1 MNKKFKYKKSL
12 LAAILSATL
21 LAGCDGGGSG
31 SSSDTPPVDSGT
43 GSLPEVKPDPTP
55 NPEPTPEPTP
65 DPEPTPEPTPD
76 PEPEP
81 EPEPVPTKT
90 GYLTLGGSQRITGA
104 TCNGESSDGFTFT
117 PGEDVTCVAG
127 NTTIATFDTQS
138 EAARSLRAVEKVSF
152 SLEDAQELAASDD
165 KKSNAVSLVTSSN
178 SCPANTEQVC
188 LTFSSVI
195 ESKRFDSLYKQID
208 LAPEEFKKL
217 VNEEVENNAA
227 TDKAPSTHTSPVVP
241 VTTPGTKP
249 DLNASFVSANA
260 EQFYQYQP
268 TEIILSEGRL
278 VDSQGNGVVGVN
290 YYTSSGRGVTGEN
303 GKFNFSWGETI
314 SFGID
319 TFELGSVRGNKSTI
333 ALTELGDE
341 VRGANIDQ
349 LIHRYSQAGKNDE
362 REVPDV
368 VRKVFAEYPNVI
380 NEIINLSLSNGE
392 ALSEGDQTFERT
404 NEFLEQFESGQ
415 AKEIDTAIC
424 DSLGGCNSQRWFS
437 LTARNVNEGQIQGVI
452 NKLWGVDKDYKSVT
466 KFHVFHDSTNFY
478 GSTGNARGQAVVNI
492 SNAAFPILMAR
503 NDKNYWLAFGEKRA
517 WDKNELA
524 YITEAPSLV
533 EPENVTR
540 DTATFNLPFISLG
553 QVGEGKLMVIGNPH
567 YNSILRCPNGYSW
580 NGGVNKDGQCTLN
593 SDPDDM
599 KNFMENVLRY
609 LSNERWLPDAKSSMT
624 VGTNLDT
631 VYFKKAGQVLGN
643 SAPFAFH
650 KDFAGIT
657 VKPLTSYGNLNPD
670 EVPLLI
676 LNGFE
681 YVTQWGSDPYS
692 IPLRA
697 DTSKPKLS
705 QQDVTDLIAY
715 LNKGGSVLIMENV
728 MSNLKEESASGF
740 VRLLDAAG
748 LSMAL
753 NKSVVNNDP
762 QGYPDRVRQQREK
775 GIWVYERYPFVD
787 GKPPYTID
795 ETTKEVIWKYQQ
807 ENKPDDKPKLEVAS
821 WLEDVDGKQVKRYAF
836 IDEAEHETN
845 ESLEAAKAKI
855 IKAFPGLEECKDP
868 TYHYEVN
875 CLEYRPGTNVPVTGG
890 MYVPRYT
897 QLNLSADT
905 AKAMVQAADLG
916 TNIQRLYQ
924 HELYFRTN
932 GRKGERLSSV
942 DLERLYQNMS
952 VWLWNKIEYRYEN
965 DKDDEL
971 GFKTFTEFL
980 NCYANDAYTG
990 GTQCSDELKKSL
1002 VDNNMIYGEKSVNK
1016 AGMMN
1021 PSYPLNYME
1030 KPLTRLMLGRSWWDL
1045 NIKVDVEKYPG
1056 AVSAEGEKVTE
1067 TISLYSN
1074 PTKWFAGN
1082 MQSTGLW
1089 APAQKE
1095 VTIESSASVPVTVTV
1110 ALADDLTGREK
1121 HEVALNRPPK
1131 VTKTYELKANGE
1143 VKFTVPYGGLI
1154 YIKGNSPQNESA
1166 EFTFTGVVKAPFYK
1180 DGAWKNA
1187 LNSPAPLGELESD
1200 AFVYT
1205 TPKKN
1210 LEASNFTGGVAEFAK
1225 DLDTFAS
1232 SMNDFYGRNDE
1243 DGKHRMFTYKNLTG
1257 HKHRFTNDVQ
1267 ISIGDA
1273 HSGYPVMNSSFST
1286 NSTTL
1291 PTTPLNDWL
1300 IWHEVGH
1307 NAAETPLTVPG
1318 ATEVANNVLAL
1329 YMQDRYLGKMNR
1341 VADDITVAPEYLEES
1356 NGQAWARGGAGDR
1369 LLMYAQLKEWAEKN
1383 FDIKQWY
1390 PEGDLPKFYSDREG
1404 MKGWNLFQLMH
1415 RKARGDEVG
1424 KTKFGER
1431 NYCAES
1437 NGNAADKLMLCA
1449 SWVAQTD
1456 LSEFFKKWNPGANAY
1471 QLPGATEMSFEGGV
1485 SQSAYN
1491 TLASLKL
1498 PKPEQGPETI
1508 NKVTEYSMPAE

>member
-76 PEPEP
+76 PEPTPEP

-90 GYLTLGGSQRITGA
+90 GYLTLGGSQRVTGA
-104 TCNGESSDGFTFT
+104 TCNGESSDGFTFK

-127 NTTIATFDTQS
+127 NTTIATFNTQS

-152 SLEDAQELAASDD
+152 SLEDAQELAASDN

-178 SCPANTEQVC
+178 SCPADTEQVC

-241 VTTPGTKP
+241 ATTPGTKP

-268 TEIILSEGRL
+268 TEIIRSEGRL
-278 VDSQGNGVVGVN
+278 VDSMGNGVVGVN

-368 VRKVFAEYPNVI
+368 VRQVFAEYPNVI

-524 YITEAPSLV
+524 YITEAPSIV
-533 EPENVTR
+533 QPENVTR
-540 DTATFNLPFISLG
+540 ETATFNLPFISLG
-553 QVGEGKLMVIGNPH
+553 QVGKGKLMVIGNPH

-580 NGGVNKDGQCTLN
+580 NGSVNKDGQCTLN
-593 SDPDDM
+593 SDSDDM

-609 LSNERWLPDAKSSMT
+609 LSNDRWLPDAKSNMT

-631 VYFKKAGQVLGN
+631 VYFKKHGQVTGN
-643 SAPFAFH
+643 SAAFGFH
-650 KDFAGIT
+650 PDFAGIS
-657 VKPLTSYGNLNPD
+657 VEHLSSYGDL
-670 EVPLLI
+670 ESSRTVPLLI

-681 YVTQWGSDPYS
+681 YVTQVGGDPYAV
-692 IPLRA
+692 PLRA
-697 DTSKPKLS
+697 DTSKPKLT

-762 QGYPDRVRQQREK
+762 QGYPDRVRQQRAT

-807 ENKPDDKPKLEVAS
+807 DNKPDDKPKLEVAS
-821 WLEDVDGKQVKRYAF
+821 WQEEVEGKQVTRYAF
-836 IDEAEHETN
+836 IDEAEFKTK

-855 IKAFPGLEECKDP
+855 FEKFPGLQECKDS
-868 TYHYEVN
+868 TYHYEIN
-875 CLEYRPGTNVPVTGG
+875 CLEYRPGTKVPVTGG
-890 MYVPRYT
+890 MYVPQYT

-980 NCYANDAYTG
+980 NCYANDAYAG
-990 GTQCSDELKKSL
+990 GTQVFC
-1002 VDNNMIYGEKSVNK
+1002 MISKNRWSI
-1016 AGMMN
+1016 
-1021 PSYPLNYME
+1021 
-1030 KPLTRLMLGRSWWDL
+1030 TR
-1045 NIKVDVEKYPG
+1045 
-1056 AVSAEGEKVTE
+1056 
-1067 TISLYSN
+1067 
-1074 PTKWFAGN
+1074 
-1082 MQSTGLW
+1082 
-1089 APAQKE
+1089 
-1095 VTIESSASVPVTVTV
+1095 
-1110 ALADDLTGREK
+1110 
-1121 HEVALNRPPK
+1121 
-1131 VTKTYELKANGE
+1131 
-1143 VKFTVPYGGLI
+1143 
-1154 YIKGNSPQNESA
+1154 
-1166 EFTFTGVVKAPFYK
+1166 
-1180 DGAWKNA
+1180 
-1187 LNSPAPLGELESD
+1187 
-1200 AFVYT
+1200 
-1205 TPKKN
+1205 
-1210 LEASNFTGGVAEFAK
+1210 
-1225 DLDTFAS
+1225 
-1232 SMNDFYGRNDE
+1232 
-1243 DGKHRMFTYKNLTG
+1243 
-1257 HKHRFTNDVQ
+1257 
-1267 ISIGDA
+1267 
-1273 HSGYPVMNSSFST
+1273 
-1286 NSTTL
+1286 
-1291 PTTPLNDWL
+1291 
-1300 IWHEVGH
+1300 
-1307 NAAETPLTVPG
+1307 
-1318 ATEVANNVLAL
+1318 
-1329 YMQDRYLGKMNR
+1329 
-1341 VADDITVAPEYLEES
+1341 
-1356 NGQAWARGGAGDR
+1356 
-1369 LLMYAQLKEWAEKN
+1369 
-1383 FDIKQWY
+1383 
-1390 PEGDLPKFYSDREG
+1390 
-1404 MKGWNLFQLMH
+1404 
-1415 RKARGDEVG
+1415 
-1424 KTKFGER
+1424 
-1431 NYCAES
+1431 
-1437 NGNAADKLMLCA
+1437 
-1449 SWVAQTD
+1449 
-1456 LSEFFKKWNPGANAY
+1456 
-1471 QLPGATEMSFEGGV
+1471 
-1485 SQSAYN
+1485 
-1491 TLASLKL
+1491 
-1498 PKPEQGPETI
+1498 
-1508 NKVTEYSMPAE
+1508 

>member
-31 SSSDTPPVDSGT
+31 SSSDTPSVDSGSGT
-43 GSLPEVKPDPTP
+43 LPEVKPDPTP
-55 NPEPTPEPTP
+55 TPEPTPEPTP
-65 DPEPTPEPTPD
+65 DPTPEPD
-76 PEPEP
+76 PEPTPEP

-90 GYLTLGGSQRITGA
+90 GYLTLGRSQRVTGA

-117 PGEDVTCVAG
+117 PGNTVSCVVG
-127 NTTIATFDTQS
+127 STTIATFNTQS
-138 EAARSLRAVEKVSF
+138 EAARSLRAVDKVSF
-152 SLEDAQELAASDD
+152 SLEDAQELANSEN
-165 KKSNAVSLVTSSN
+165 KKTNAISLVTSSD
-178 SCPANTEQVC
+178 SCPADAEQLC
-188 LTFSSVI
+188 LTFSSVVDRA
-195 ESKRFDSLYKQID
+195 RFEKLYKQID
-208 LAPEEFKKL
+208 LATDNFSKL

-227 TDKAPSTHTSPVVP
+227 TDKAPSTHTSTVVP
-241 VTTPGTKP
+241 VTTEGTKP

-268 TEIILSEGRL
+268 TEIILSEGQL
-278 VDSQGNGVVGVN
+278 VDSLGNGVAGVD
-290 YYTSSGRGVTGEN
+290 YYTNSGRGVTDEN
-303 GKFNFSWGETI
+303 GKFSFSWGETI

-349 LIHRYSQAGKNDE
+349 LIHRYSTTGQNNT
-362 REVPDV
+362 RVVPDD

-380 NEIINLSLSNGE
+380 NEIINLSLSNG
-392 ALSEGDQTFERT
+392 ATLDEGDQNVVLP
-404 NEFLEQFESGQ
+404 NEFIEQFKTGQ

-424 DSLGGCNSQRWFS
+424 AKTDGCNEARWFS
-437 LTARNVNEGQIQGVI
+437 LTTRNVNDGQIQGVI
-452 NKLWGVDKDYKSVT
+452 NKLWGVDTNYQSVS

-580 NGGVNKDGQCTLN
+580 GGGVNSKGECTL
-593 SDPDDM
+593 SGDSDDM
-599 KNFMENVLRY
+599 KHFMQNVLRY
-609 LSNERWLPDAKSSMT
+609 LSNDIWQPNTKSIMT
-624 VGTNLDT
+624 VGTNLEN

-650 KDFAGIT
+650 EDFTGIT
-657 VKPLTSYGNLNPD
+657 VKQLTSYGDLNP
-670 EVPLLI
+670 EEIPLLI

-681 YVTQWGSDPYS
+681 YVTQWSGDPYAV
-692 IPLRA
+692 PLRA
-697 DTSKPKLS
+697 DTSKPKLT

-728 MSNLKEESASGF
+728 MSNLKEESASSF

-762 QGYPDRVRQQREK
+762 QGYPDRVRQRRATD
-775 GIWVYERYPFVD
+775 IWVYERYPAAD
-787 GKPPYTID
+787 GAQPPYTID
-795 ETTKEVIWKYQQ
+795 PNTGEVTWKYQQ
-807 ENKPDDKPKLEVAS
+807 DNKPDDKPKLEVAS
-821 WLEDVDGKQVKRYAF
+821 WQEEVEGKQVTRYAF
-836 IDEAEHETN
+836 IDEAEYTTE

-855 IKAFPGLEECKDP
+855 FEKFPGLQECKDS
-868 TYHYEVN
+868 TYHYEIN
-875 CLEYRPGTNVPVTGG
+875 CLERRPGTDVPVTGG

-897 QLNLSADT
+897 QLNLDADT

-924 HELYFRTN
+924 HELYFRTK
-932 GRKGERLSSV
+932 GSKGERLNSV

-952 VWLWNKIEYRYEN
+952 VWLWNDTKYRYEEG
-965 DKDDEL
+965 KEDEL

-980 NCYANDAYTG
+980 NCYANDAYAG
-990 GTQCSDELKKSL
+990 GTKCSADLKKSL
-1002 VDNNMIYGEKSVNK
+1002 VDNNMIYGDGSSK

-1056 AVSAEGEKVTE
+1056 SVSAKGESVTE
-1067 TISLYSN
+1067 NISLYSN

-1089 APAQKE
+1089 APAQQD
-1095 VTIESSASVPVTVTV
+1095 VTIKSSASVPVTVTV

-1121 HEVALNRPPK
+1121 HEVALNRPPR
-1131 VTKTYELKANGE
+1131 VTKTYTLEANGE
-1143 VKFTVPYGGLI
+1143 VTFKVPYGGLI
-1154 YIKGNSPQNESA
+1154 YIKGDSKDDVSA
-1166 EFTFTGVVKAPFYK
+1166 NFTFTGVVKAPFYK
-1180 DGAWKNA
+1180 DGEWKND
-1187 LNSPAPLGELESD
+1187 LDSPAPLGELES
-1200 AFVYT
+1200 ASFVYT

-1232 SMNDFYGRNDE
+1232 SMNDFYGRNE
-1243 DGKHRMFTYKNLTG
+1243 TSGNHRMFTYEALTG
-1257 HKHRFTNDVQ
+1257 HKHRFANDVQ

-1307 NAAETPLTVPG
+1307 NAAETPLNVPG

-1341 VADDITVAPEYLEES
+1341 VADDITVAPEYLDES

-1383 FDIKQWY
+1383 FDIKTWY
-1390 PEGDLPKFYSDREG
+1390 PEGTTLPAFYSEREG

-1415 RKARGDEVG
+1415 RKARGDDVG
-1424 KTKFGER
+1424 DKTFGGK

-1437 NGNAADKLMLCA
+1437 NGNAADTLMLCA

-1456 LSEFFKKWNPGANAY
+1456 LSEFFKKWNPGASAY
-1471 QLPGATEMSFEGGV
+1471 QLPGATEMSFQGGV
-1485 SQSAYN
+1485 SSSAYS

-1508 NKVTEYSMPAE
+1508 NKVTEHKMSVE

>member
-65 DPEPTPEPTPD
+65 DPEPTPEPIPD
-76 PEPEP
+76 PEPTPEP

-90 GYLTLGGSQRITGA
+90 GYLTLGGSQRVTGA
-104 TCNGESSDGFTFT
+104 TCNGESSDGFTFK

-127 NTTIATFDTQS
+127 NTTIATFNTQS

-152 SLEDAQELAASDD
+152 SLEDAQELAGSDD

-278 VDSQGNGVVGVN
+278 VDSQGYGVAGVN
-290 YYTSSGRGVTGEN
+290 YYTNSGRGVTGEN
-303 GKFNFSWGETI
+303 GEFSFSWGETI

-349 LIHRYSQAGKNDE
+349 LIHRYSTTGQNNT
-362 REVPDV
+362 RVVPDD

-380 NEIINLSLSNGE
+380 NEIINLSLSNG
-392 ALSEGDQTFERT
+392 ATLGEGEQVVNLP
-404 NEFLEQFESGQ
+404 NEFIEQFNTGQ

-424 DSLGGCNSQRWFS
+424 AKTDGCNEARWFS
-437 LTARNVNEGQIQGVI
+437 LTTRNVNDGQIQGVI
-452 NKLWGVDKDYKSVT
+452 NKLWGVDTNYKSVS

-609 LSNERWLPDAKSSMT
+609 LSDDKWKPDAKASMT

-631 VYFKKAGQVLGN
+631 VYFKRHGQVTGN
-643 SAPFAFH
+643 SAAFDFH
-650 KDFAGIT
+650 PDFAGIS
-657 VKPLTSYGNLNPD
+657 VEHLSSYGDLDPQ
-670 EVPLLI
+670 EMPLLI

-681 YVTQWGSDPYS
+681 YVTQVGNDPYA

-697 DTSKPKLS
+697 DTS
-705 QQDVTDLIAY
+705 
-715 LNKGGSVLIMENV
+715 
-728 MSNLKEESASGF
+728 
-740 VRLLDAAG
+740 
-748 LSMAL
+748 
-753 NKSVVNNDP
+753 
-762 QGYPDRVRQQREK
+762 
-775 GIWVYERYPFVD
+775 
-787 GKPPYTID
+787 
-795 ETTKEVIWKYQQ
+795 
-807 ENKPDDKPKLEVAS
+807 
-821 WLEDVDGKQVKRYAF
+821 
-836 IDEAEHETN
+836 
-845 ESLEAAKAKI
+845 
-855 IKAFPGLEECKDP
+855 
-868 TYHYEVN
+868 
-875 CLEYRPGTNVPVTGG
+875 
-890 MYVPRYT
+890 
-897 QLNLSADT
+897 
-905 AKAMVQAADLG
+905 
-916 TNIQRLYQ
+916 
-924 HELYFRTN
+924 
-932 GRKGERLSSV
+932 
-942 DLERLYQNMS
+942 
-952 VWLWNKIEYRYEN
+952 
-965 DKDDEL
+965 
-971 GFKTFTEFL
+971 
-980 NCYANDAYTG
+980 
-990 GTQCSDELKKSL
+990 
-1002 VDNNMIYGEKSVNK
+1002 
-1016 AGMMN
+1016 
-1021 PSYPLNYME
+1021 
-1030 KPLTRLMLGRSWWDL
+1030 
-1045 NIKVDVEKYPG
+1045 
-1056 AVSAEGEKVTE
+1056 
-1067 TISLYSN
+1067 
-1074 PTKWFAGN
+1074 
-1082 MQSTGLW
+1082 
-1089 APAQKE
+1089 
-1095 VTIESSASVPVTVTV
+1095 
-1110 ALADDLTGREK
+1110 
-1121 HEVALNRPPK
+1121 
-1131 VTKTYELKANGE
+1131 
-1143 VKFTVPYGGLI
+1143 
-1154 YIKGNSPQNESA
+1154 
-1166 EFTFTGVVKAPFYK
+1166 
-1180 DGAWKNA
+1180 
-1187 LNSPAPLGELESD
+1187 
-1200 AFVYT
+1200 
-1205 TPKKN
+1205 
-1210 LEASNFTGGVAEFAK
+1210 
-1225 DLDTFAS
+1225 
-1232 SMNDFYGRNDE
+1232 
-1243 DGKHRMFTYKNLTG
+1243 
-1257 HKHRFTNDVQ
+1257 
-1267 ISIGDA
+1267 
-1273 HSGYPVMNSSFST
+1273 
-1286 NSTTL
+1286 
-1291 PTTPLNDWL
+1291 
-1300 IWHEVGH
+1300 
-1307 NAAETPLTVPG
+1307 
-1318 ATEVANNVLAL
+1318 
-1329 YMQDRYLGKMNR
+1329 KMNR

-1356 NGQAWARGGAGDR
+1356 NNQAWARGGAGDR

-1383 FDIKQWY
+1383 FDIKKWY
-1390 PEGDLPKFYSDREG
+1390 PDGTPLPEFYSEREG

-1415 RKARGDEVG
+1415 RKARGDEVSND
-1424 KTKFGER
+1424 KFGGK

-1437 NGNAADKLMLCA
+1437 NGNAADTLMLCA

-1471 QLPGATEMSFEGGV
+1471 QLPGASEMSFEGGV

-1491 TLASLKL
+1491 TLASLDL

-1508 NKVTEYSMPAE
+1508 NQVTEHKMSAE

>member
-1 MNKKFKYKKSL
+1 M
-12 LAAILSATL
+12 
-21 LAGCDGGGSG
+21 
-31 SSSDTPPVDSGT
+31 
-43 GSLPEVKPDPTP
+43 
-55 NPEPTPEPTP
+55 
-65 DPEPTPEPTPD
+65 
-76 PEPEP
+76 
-81 EPEPVPTKT
+81 
-90 GYLTLGGSQRITGA
+90 
-104 TCNGESSDGFTFT
+104 
-117 PGEDVTCVAG
+117 
-127 NTTIATFDTQS
+127 
-138 EAARSLRAVEKVSF
+138 
-152 SLEDAQELAASDD
+152 
-165 KKSNAVSLVTSSN
+165 
-178 SCPANTEQVC
+178 
-188 LTFSSVI
+188 
-195 ESKRFDSLYKQID
+195 
-208 LAPEEFKKL
+208 
-217 VNEEVENNAA
+217 
-227 TDKAPSTHTSPVVP
+227 
-241 VTTPGTKP
+241 
-249 DLNASFVSANA
+249 
-260 EQFYQYQP
+260 
-268 TEIILSEGRL
+268 
-278 VDSQGNGVVGVN
+278 
-290 YYTSSGRGVTGEN
+290 
-303 GKFNFSWGETI
+303 GETI

-349 LIHRYSQAGKNDE
+349 LIHRYSKAGQNHT
-362 REVPDV
+362 RVVPDE

-380 NEIINLSLSNGE
+380 NEIINLSLSNG
-392 ALSEGDQTFERT
+392 ATLGEGEQVVNLP
-404 NEFLEQFESGQ
+404 NEFIEQFKTGQ

-424 DSLGGCNSQRWFS
+424 AKNDGCNEARWFS
-437 LTARNVNEGQIQGVI
+437 LTTRNVNDGQIQGVI
-452 NKLWGVDKDYKSVT
+452 NKLWGVDTNYKSVS

-553 QVGEGKLMVIGNPH
+553 QVGDGKLMVIGNPH

-609 LSNERWLPDAKSSMT
+609 LSNDRWLPDAKSSMT
-624 VGTNLDT
+624 VGTNLET
-631 VYFKKAGQVLGN
+631 VYFKKHGQVLGN

-650 KDFAGIT
+650 KDFTGIT
-657 VKPLTSYGNLNPD
+657 VKPMTSYGNLNPD

-697 DTSKPKLS
+697 DTSKPKLI

-715 LNKGGSVLIMENV
+715 MNKGGSVLIMENV

-762 QGYPDRVRQQREK
+762 QGYPDRVRQRRSTP
-775 GIWVYERYPFVD
+775 IWVYERYPAVD

-795 ETTKEVIWKYQQ
+795 DTTKEVIWKYQQ

-821 WLEDVDGKQVKRYAF
+821 WQEEVEGKQVTQFAF
-836 IDEAEHETN
+836 IDEADHKTP
-845 ESLEAAKAKI
+845 ESLAAAKQRI
-855 IKAFPGLEECKDP
+855 LDAFPGLEVCKDSD
-868 TYHYEVN
+868 YHYEVN
-875 CLEYRPGTNVPVTGG
+875 CLEYRPGTDVPVTGG
-890 MYVPRYT
+890 MYVPQYT
-897 QLNLSADT
+897 QLDLSADT
-905 AKAMVQAADLG
+905 AKAMLQAADLG

-932 GRKGERLSSV
+932 GRRGERLNSV

-952 VWLWNKIEYRYEN
+952 VWLWNETKYRYEEG
-965 DKDDEL
+965 KEDEL

-980 NCYANDAYTG
+980 NCYTNNAYV
-990 GTQCSDELKKSL
+990 GTQCSAELKKSL
-1002 VDNNMIYGEKSVNK
+1002 IDNKMIYGEESSK

-1030 KPLTRLMLGRSWWDL
+1030 KPLTRLMLGRSRWDL

-1056 AVSAEGEKVTE
+1056 VVNTNGETVTQN
-1067 TISLYSN
+1067 INLYSA

-1089 APAQKE
+1089 APAQQE
-1095 VTIESSASVPVTVTV
+1095 VSIESKATVPVTVTV

-1121 HEVALNRPPK
+1121 HEVSLNRPPR
-1131 VTKTYELKANGE
+1131 VTKTYDLKANDK
-1143 VKFTVPYGGLI
+1143 VTFKVPYGGLI
-1154 YIKGNSPQNESA
+1154 YIKGDSKEVQSA
-1166 EFTFTGVVKAPFYK
+1166 DFTFTGVVKAPFYK
-1180 DGAWKNA
+1180 DGKWQHD
-1187 LNSPAPLGELESD
+1187 LNSPAPLGELES
-1200 AFVYT
+1200 ASFVYT

-1210 LEASNFTGGVAEFAK
+1210 LNASNYTGGLEQFAN

-1232 SMNDFYGRNDE
+1232 SMNDFYGRDSE
-1243 DGKHRMFTYKNLTG
+1243 DGKHRMFTYKNLPG
-1257 HKHRFTNDVQ
+1257 HKHRFANDVQ

-1273 HSGYPVMNSSFST
+1273 HSGYPVMNSSFSP

-1383 FDIKQWY
+1383 FDIKKWY
-1390 PEGDLPKFYSDREG
+1390 PDGTPLPEFYSEREG

-1415 RKARGDEVG
+1415 RKARGDEVSND
-1424 KTKFGER
+1424 KFGGK

-1437 NGNAADKLMLCA
+1437 NGNAADTLMLCA

-1491 TLASLKL
+1491 TLASLNL
-1498 PKPEQGPETI
+1498 PKPKQGPETI

>member
-90 GYLTLGGSQRITGA
+90 GYLTLGGSQRVTGA

-278 VDSQGNGVVGVN
+278 VDSMGNGVVGVN

-553 QVGEGKLMVIGNPH
+553 QVGVDKN
-567 YNSILRCPNGYSW
+567 
-580 NGGVNKDGQCTLN
+580 GQCTRN
-593 SDPDDM
+593 SDSNDM
-599 KNFMENVLRY
+599 KHFMQNVLRY
-609 LSNERWLPDAKSSMT
+609 LSDDKWTPDAKASMT

-631 VYFKKAGQVLGN
+631 VYFKRHGQVTGN
-643 SAPFAFH
+643 SAEFGFH
-650 KDFAGIT
+650 PDFAGIS
-657 VKPLTSYGNLNPD
+657 VEHLSSYGDLDPQ
-670 EVPLLI
+670 EMPLLI

-681 YVTQWGSDPYS
+681 YVTQVGNDPYA

-697 DTSKPKLS
+697 DTSKPKLT

-762 QGYPDRVRQQREK
+762 QGYPNRVRQQRAT
-775 GIWVYERYPFVD
+775 GIWVYERYPAVD
-787 GKPPYTID
+787 GALPYTID
-795 ETTKEVIWKYQQ
+795 SKTGEVKWKYQV

-821 WLEDVDGKQVKRYAF
+821 WLEDVDGKQETRYAF
-836 IDEAEHETN
+836 IDEADHKTED
-845 ESLEAAKAKI
+845 SLKAAKAKI
-855 IKAFPGLEECKDP
+855 FEKFPGLKECKDP

-875 CLEYRPGTNVPVTGG
+875 CLEYRPGTGVPVTGG
-890 MYVPRYT
+890 MYVPQYT
-897 QLNLSADT
+897 QLSLNADT

-942 DLERLYQNMS
+942 DLERLYQNVS

-1131 VTKTYELKANGE
+1131 VTKTYDLKANDK
-1143 VKFTVPYGGLI
+1143 VTFKVPYGGLI
-1154 YIKGNSPQNESA
+1154 YIKGNSPKNESA

-1180 DGAWKNA
+1180 DGEWKNA

-1390 PEGDLPKFYSDREG
+1390 PEGDLPEFYSDREG

-1415 RKARGDEVG
+1415 RKARGDDVG

-1471 QLPGATEMSFEGGV
+1471 QLPGASEMNFEGGV
-1485 SQSAYN
+1485 SQSAYE
-1491 TLASLKL
+1491 TLAALNL
-1498 PKPEQGPETI
+1498 PKPQQGPETI
-1508 NKVTEYSMPAE
+1508 NQVTEHKMSAE